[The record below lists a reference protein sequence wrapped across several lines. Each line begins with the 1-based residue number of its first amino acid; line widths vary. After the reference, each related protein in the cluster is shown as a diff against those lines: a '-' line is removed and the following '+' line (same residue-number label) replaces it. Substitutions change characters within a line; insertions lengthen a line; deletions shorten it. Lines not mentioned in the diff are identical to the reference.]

1 MTAIPVTIIDPYSNV
16 SLILSIVGCITG
28 VLAFVIT
35 LIQLY
40 RQFTHIKITFDESN
54 NFYFNKLPQYSS
66 FSTNKQAISSF
77 CVTNN
82 SDRPLT
88 LNAIYFRVGNTMIH
102 PEPFDGTSLEFILED
117 HILGELHV
125 DLLMNEYEILF
136 PLRLEPFDSVNG
148 VVFIPFFLHSEDP
161 KLTVEYHLKTS
172 RRDMKGFCLFEKKKT
187 IYDKKEK
194 KKYRAH
200 TKFKMFMDEKD

>member
-28 VLAFVIT
+28 VLAFAIT

-40 RQFTHIKITFDESN
+40 RQFTHIKITFDENN
-54 NFYFNKLPQYSS
+54 NFYFNKLPQYGR

-82 SDRPLT
+82 SDKPLT
-88 LNAIYFRVGNTMIH
+88 LNSIYFRVGNTMIH
-102 PEPFDGTSLEFILED
+102 PEPFDGTSLQFILD
-117 HILGELHV
+117 DRILGELHV
-125 DLLMNEYEILF
+125 EILMKEYEILF

-148 VVFIPFFLHSEDP
+148 VVFIPFFLNSEDP
-161 KLTVEYHLKTS
+161 KLTIEYHLKTS
-172 RRDMKGFCLFEKKKT
+172 RRDVKGLCLFENKKT
-187 IYDKKEK
+187 AYDKKEK

-200 TKFKMFMDEKD
+200 TKFKMFIDEKD